1 MTTKEIMFTTDP
13 ELIAESLTDSAERL
27 ELARTIAESN
37 KIMLEILTLG
47 VEDDAWLDDDMAD
60 WS

>member
-1 MTTKEIMFTTDP
+1 MTTTEITFNTDI
-13 ELIAESLTDSAERL
+13 ESIAESLTDSAERL